1 MLVIKVNLPA
11 NASGCERMQNFW
23 NVEGHPFCSQQEVLQ
38 DSRTASKLT
47 KIKQTSKL
55 CMQWPSGFPPRL
67 LEIGTSNS
75 YAVAMVTLLGSEA
88 PSAPK
93 NSVASSP
100 STSPSSK

>member
-1 MLVIKVNLPA
+1 MLVIRKMYLQTHQAA
-11 NASGCERMQNFW
+11 NAFKISGMFR
-23 NVEGHPFCSQQEVLQ
+23 GHPFCSRQEVLQ

-47 KIKQTSKL
+47 KLKQTSKFR
-55 CMQWPSGFPPRL
+55 MQWPLDFPPRL
-67 LEIGTSNS
+67 REIGDPNP